1 MHPVWSQPYF
11 LLGHGLAFSATLAV
25 IPTLILLYLLAVS
38 RKPSWIA
45 ALAGL
50 ASTLLLAL
58 LGYGMS
64 FRHAVSSAADGA
76 AFGVFPISWI
86 IFWALILYEI
96 SVVTGKFEII
106 KDSIGSITADKRMQ
120 ALLIAFAFGAFLE
133 GCAGFGTPVAVAA
146 AMMVGLGF
154 SSLYATSICLLA
166 DTAPVVFG
174 SIGIPVITLA
184 GITGLPLA
192 YLSAVAG
199 RLTAPFSLLL
209 PAYIIL
215 VTSGFAAM
223 LEVWPAVLCCGAT
236 FAAIQF
242 FVSNSIG
249 PQLTDILASM
259 GAMAALVILLRFWQ
273 PRNIQRHDHPT
284 GSGDLGAPASTVTFS
299 PDPERSGAP
308 STAVSSPWMGDLR
321 TPRLHTTREIWQA
334 WTPFALLVVFVLA
347 WGYPP
352 ITAILNRASIAFPW
366 PGLHNEILRT
376 PPVVRTAS
384 PYAAIFNLNLLS
396 ASGTSAMC
404 ASLLAAA
411 FAGMKPRALAGVI
424 LSVARK
430 LIFPTITVAAM
441 LAMAFVMNYS
451 GATGTLGLAFSAT
464 GRAFPFFSPIMGWLG
479 VFLTGSDTSSNALFG
494 NLQVVSANRL
504 GFDPVLIAAANSVGG
519 VMGKMISLQTI
530 AVAAAATGMSTA
542 EQSKLFRF
550 TLRHS
555 IFLATLVGLEVLLY
569 AHLAPH

>member
-11 LLGHGLAFSATLAV
+11 LLGHGLAFSALLAV
-25 IPTLILLYLLAVS
+25 IPTLLLLYLLAAR
-38 RKPSWIA
+38 RKASWIA

-50 ASTLLLAL
+50 AATLVLVRFA
-58 LGYGMS
+58 YGMS
-64 FRHAVSSAADGA
+64 LRHAISSAADGA

-86 IFWALILYEI
+86 ILWALILYEI

-154 SSLYATSICLLA
+154 SSFYATSICLLA

-192 YLSAVAG
+192 HLTAVAG

-223 LEVWPAVLCCGAT
+223 LEVWPAVLACGTT
-236 FAAIQF
+236 FASIQF

-249 PQLTDILASM
+249 PQLTDILASI
-259 GAMAALVILLRFWQ
+259 GAMAALVLLLRFWK
-273 PRNIQRHDHPT
+273 PRHIQRHDAPE
-284 GSGDLGAPASTVTFS
+284 GSGDLGAPSMT
-299 PDPERSGAP
+299 GP
-308 STAVSSPWMGDLR
+308 SSWVGSKRPHYTNLQ
-321 TPRLHTTREIWQA
+321 LWQA
-334 WTPFALLVVFVLA
+334 WAPFALLVVFVLA

-352 ITAILNRASIAFPW
+352 ITALLNRASIAFPW

-384 PYAAIFNLNLLS
+384 LYPAIFNLNLLS
-396 ASGTSAMC
+396 ASGTAAMC

-411 FAGMKPRALAGVI
+411 FAEMKPRTLAAVI

-451 GATGTLGLAFSAT
+451 GATGTLGLAFSST

-504 GFDPVLIAAANSVGG
+504 GLDPILIAAANSVGG
-519 VMGKMISLQTI
+519 VMGKMISLQSI

-542 EQSKLFRF
+542 DQSKLFRF

-569 AHLAPH
+569 THALLR